1 VELQANL
8 NGTAFLHAD
17 PDRLQQV
24 ASNLLS
30 NAVKFTPMGG
40 RIDASLTAS
49 NGSVLLRVRDTGEG
63 MAKTLVPRIFDRF
76 TQGDGTTTRAHGG
89 LGLGLAIVK
98 HIVDAHGGSIE
109 ASSDGEGRGSTFLI
123 RLPVETTKEA

>member
-1 VELQANL
+1 
-8 NGTAFLHAD
+8 
-17 PDRLQQV
+17 
-24 ASNLLS
+24 LS

-49 NGSVLLRVRDTGEG
+49 NGSVLLRVHDTGEG

-123 RLPVETTKEA
+123 RLPVEITKEA

>member
-1 VELQANL
+1 M
-8 NGTAFLHAD
+8 
-17 PDRLQQV
+17 
-24 ASNLLS
+24 
-30 NAVKFTPMGG
+30 KFTPTGG

-49 NGSVLLRVRDTGEG
+49 NGSVLLRVHDTGEG

-76 TQGDGTTTRAHGG
+76 SSGRRHDDSLARRARSR
-89 LGLGLAIVK
+89 LAIVK

-123 RLPVETTKEA
+123 RLPVETPKEA